1 MLWQE
6 NQASECCYESFEPR
20 QSTGRVV
27 GSIDCSQLPSAIDA
41 GEGIDFAVPSES
53 SRSPTFPFQVSC
65 ARETSVPPHGFGE
78 HARCAAVPFHLLSW
92 PVFFGKCKSADP
104 TDFVGRDR
112 TYLGGNLVF
121 GMGSSC
127 PHDFLFLG
135 GFFSSVFVSCTLVSG
150 AFNDVSAGET
160 VSSGRAGADVPDK
173 DSTTEAKLSS
183 IS

>member
-6 NQASECCYESFEPR
+6 NRASECCYESLEPR

-27 GSIDCSQLPSAIDA
+27 GSIDCSQLPSVTDA

-53 SRSPTFPFQVSC
+53 SRSPTSPFRVSC

-78 HARCAAVPFHLLSW
+78 RARCDAVPFHLLSW
-92 PVFFGKCKSADP
+92 LVFFMKCKPADP
-104 TDFVGRDR
+104 IDFVGRDR
-112 TYLGGNLVF
+112 TYLGGKLVF

-127 PHDFLFLG
+127 PHDFRFLG
-135 GFFSSVFVSCTLVSG
+135 GFFSSVFASCTLVSG

-160 VSSGRAGADVPDK
+160 VSSGIAGAGVPDK
-173 DSTTEAKLSS
+173 DSTTEVKLSS
-183 IS
+183 IL